1 MRPLSAA
8 TDDIVASIDA
18 QNYARTH
25 VAYNSRAG
33 TFYGAAWLSALL
45 PYEPGQADWKFK
57 QLKGIYADKLS
68 ATDSQRL
75 TQKGGSFYEAI
86 VKGRD
91 MTGAAIGGD
100 GVFLDLTQLSDW
112 SVARIQE
119 GIIGMLTS
127 SPKTAFTDQDAG
139 NKIWG
144 VLKNVIDQGI
154 QNEAIDDDP
163 ETYNVYVPKRAELSP
178 ADRAARRWTGNSL
191 SFRPT
196 GAVHSVDT
204 IYVYLN
210 VA

>member
-1 MRPLSAA
+1 M
-8 TDDIVASIDA
+8 
-18 QNYARTH
+18 
-25 VAYNSRAG
+25 
-33 TFYGAAWLSALL
+33 

-57 QLKGIYADKLS
+57 QLKGVYTDKLTS
-68 ATDSQRL
+68 TQAQRL
-75 TQKGGSFYEAI
+75 LGKSGSYYESV

-119 GIIGMLTS
+119 GIIAMLTS

-144 VLKNVIDQGI
+144 VLKNVIDQGV
-154 QNEAIDDDP
+154 QNGAIDDDP
-163 ETYNVYVPKRAELSP
+163 ETYQIYVPKRAELAP
-178 ADRAARRWTGNSL
+178 ADRSARRWTGNTL
-191 SFRPT
+191 SYRPT
-196 GAVHSVDT
+196 GAVHSVGT
-204 IYVYLN
+204 INVYLN